1 MIKKISFFLVL
12 LFLIIPTLS
21 ACAAIKFKEFST
33 YETVLKTKIGGINIT
48 LLAETADGK
57 RIQTQ
62 ELPYFEKIIKSS
74 LKHFPEFR
82 EERFPKPY
90 PLKSRADK
98 KNLTIFVVAKEETKQ
113 SICRGHSSPRR
124 CKNFLGIFD
133 QKGNTIFLFSD
144 NPFYYNFMFEGPVLI
159 HEMFHFQTTL
169 YDEARIGR
177 KMEEELADQF
187 ETFIFFKIQ

>member
-1 MIKKISFFLVL
+1 MIKKIIFFAALICL
-12 LFLIIPTLS
+12 LSPLP

-48 LLAETADGK
+48 LLAETADG
-57 RIQTQ
+57 RMIQTQ
-62 ELPYFEKIIKSS
+62 ELPYFEKIIKSG

-90 PLKSRADK
+90 PLKRRGDK
-98 KNLTIFVVAKEETKQ
+98 KNLTIFVVAKEETRQ
-113 SICRGHSSPRR
+113 SVCKGHHSPAE
-124 CKNFLGIFD
+124 CKITIGIFD
-133 QKGNTIFLFSD
+133 REGNTIFLFSR

-169 YDEARIGR
+169 YDEA
-177 KMEEELADQF
+177 KSEDLEEELADQF

>member
-1 MIKKISFFLVL
+1 MIKKIIFFAALIYL
-12 LFLIIPTLS
+12 LSPLP

-33 YETVLKTKIGGINIT
+33 YATVLKTKINGINIT

-90 PLKSRADK
+90 PLKKRADK
-98 KNLTIFVVAKEETKQ
+98 LNLTIFIVAKEETKQ
-113 SICRGHSSPRR
+113 SICRGHYSPSE
-124 CKNFLGIFD
+124 CKITIGIFD
-133 QKGNTIFLFSD
+133 RKGNTIFLFSD
-144 NPFYYNFMFEGPVLI
+144 N
-159 HEMFHFQTTL
+159 
-169 YDEARIGR
+169 
-177 KMEEELADQF
+177 
-187 ETFIFFKIQ
+187 

>member
-1 MIKKISFFLVL
+1 MIKKIIFFAALIYL
-12 LFLIIPTLS
+12 LSPLP

-33 YETVLKTKIGGINIT
+33 YETILKTKIGGINIT

-57 RIQTQ
+57 QIQTQ

-90 PLKSRADK
+90 PLKRRADK
-98 KNLTIFVVAKEETKQ
+98 LNLMIFVVAKEETKQ
-113 SICRGHSSPRR
+113 LICRGHYSPAE
-124 CKNFLGIFD
+124 CKITIGIFD
-133 QKGNTIFLFSD
+133 REGNTIFLFSD

-169 YDEARIGR
+169 YDEA
-177 KMEEELADQF
+177 KSEDLEEQLAKEF
-187 ETFIFFKIQ
+187 EDFVFFKMR

>member
-1 MIKKISFFLVL
+1 M
-12 LFLIIPTLS
+12 S
-21 ACAAIKFKEFST
+21 ACAAIKFQKFST

-90 PLKSRADK
+90 PLKRRADK
-98 KNLTIFVVAKEETKQ
+98 LNLTIFVVAKEETRQ
-113 SICRGHSSPRR
+113 SVCKGHYSPRQ
-124 CKNFLGIFD
+124 CENLLAIFD
-133 QKGNTIFLFSD
+133 REGNTVFLFSD
-144 NPFYYNFMFEGPVLI
+144 NPFYYNFMFECPTLI

-169 YDEARIGR
+169 YDEA
-177 KMEEELADQF
+177 KSEDLEEQLAKDF
-187 ETFIFFKIQ
+187 ETFIFFKI

>member
-1 MIKKISFFLVL
+1 MIKKIIFFAALIYL
-12 LFLIIPTLS
+12 LSPLP

-33 YETVLKTKIGGINIT
+33 YATVLKTKINGINIT

-90 PLKSRADK
+90 PLKKRADK
-98 KNLTIFVVAKEETKQ
+98 LNLTIFIVAKEETKQ
-113 SICRGHSSPRR
+113 SICRGHYSPSE
-124 CKNFLGIFD
+124 CKITIGIFD
-133 QKGNTIFLFSD
+133 RKGNTIFLFSD
-144 NPFYYNFMFEGPVLI
+144 NPFYYNFIFEGPTLI

-169 YDEARIGR
+169 YNEAEGAEL
-177 KMEEELADQF
+177 EEQLAKEF
-187 ETFIFFKIQ
+187 ETYVFFKLK